1 MASPSAAGT
10 LGTCRVYPPPR
21 QLPRHWLDSHTPV
34 FPSHRPS
41 PSALPHFTYESA
53 SYELVFGKPPVTS
66 PPVQESLGVKSDMS
80 PRHWHSGPPQM
91 SCQDAFW
98 LHLRLSCP
106 DPEDTGEGPGLL
118 FAASPSLRPPSL
130 SAAVPAVPC
139 HTPRAP
145 GPASHFPVSSVTR
158 PSSSAAF
165 RASL

>member
-1 MASPSAAGT
+1 MLSLPAPPPTPTSLVRQPHARVPFSPSLA
-10 LGTCRVYPPPR
+10 LRPP
-21 QLPRHWLDSHTPV
+21 S
-34 FPSHRPS
+34 F
-41 PSALPHFTYESA
+41 YERIGV
-53 SYELVFGKPPVTS
+53 YELVFGKPPVTS

-118 FAASPSLRPPSL
+118 FTESPSLRPPSL